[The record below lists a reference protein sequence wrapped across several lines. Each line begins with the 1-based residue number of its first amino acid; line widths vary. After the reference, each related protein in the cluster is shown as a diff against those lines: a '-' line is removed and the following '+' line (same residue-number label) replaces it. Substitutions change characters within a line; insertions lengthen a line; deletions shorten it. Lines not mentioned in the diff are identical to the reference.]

1 MLKTMEG
8 IHHQRRRIYFG
19 DSCFLLQNKI
29 LLKTD
34 NNNNSNNNNNNN
46 NNNKKE
52 NILNMFAP
60 FPMFRMLGLK
70 EEPFSRFF
78 GKFIEY
84 IYSQRMSWHIGTHKV
99 VIIQFIAQTQQE
111 LIIDRARSASKL
123 VYLKYTLHENNAFQK
138 QPLPTTSGFVR
149 FVLAALL

>member
-1 MLKTMEG
+1 
-8 IHHQRRRIYFG
+8 
-19 DSCFLLQNKI
+19 
-29 LLKTD
+29 
-34 NNNNSNNNNNNN
+34 
-46 NNNKKE
+46 
-52 NILNMFAP
+52 MFAP
-60 FPMFRMLGLK
+60 FPMLRMLGLK

>member
-34 NNNNSNNNNNNN
+34 NNKNSNNNNNNN
-46 NNNKKE
+46 NN

-138 QPLPTTSGFVR
+138 
-149 FVLAALL
+149 

>member
-34 NNNNSNNNNNNN
+34 NNNNNN

-60 FPMFRMLGLK
+60 FPMFIMLGLK

-78 GKFIEY
+78 GKFI
-84 IYSQRMSWHIGTHKV
+84 
-99 VIIQFIAQTQQE
+99 
-111 LIIDRARSASKL
+111 
-123 VYLKYTLHENNAFQK
+123 
-138 QPLPTTSGFVR
+138 
-149 FVLAALL
+149 